1 MNEFYLGELTYI
13 AYFPGHGI
21 LDFWSLNHLSVRVH
35 PRTKVGCNLM
45 VIFHLISL
53 LLGEHKQV
61 VCSIAIF
68 HMWQSRIEIEYSVAY
83 FEHITEFDA
92 L

>member
-1 MNEFYLGELTYI
+1 MVT
-13 AYFPGHGI
+13 
-21 LDFWSLNHLSVRVH
+21 NHLSVRVH

-45 VIFHLISL
+45 IIFHLIAL

-68 HMWQSRIEIEYSVAY
+68 HMWQSQIEIEYSVAY
-83 FEHITEFDA
+83 FDYITEFDV